1 MFLDFVKISVKA
13 GQGGSGCTSFRREKF
28 IPKGGPDG
36 GDGGRGGSII
46 LQVNRQLRTL
56 VDYKYHSQYR
66 AKRGQHG
73 MGSNRHGRKGEDI
86 LLQVPAGT
94 VIKEIG
100 SETILADLTEEN
112 QQFVVARGGKGG
124 RGNARFAT
132 STHRS
137 PREWEVGEP
146 GEERT
151 IILELKLI
159 ADVGLVGKPN
169 AGKSTLLANIS
180 AARPKIAAYPFTT
193 LQPNL
198 GIVRHQD
205 IRSFVMADI
214 PGLIE
219 GAHEGK
225 GLGLQ
230 FLRHIE
236 RNRIIVYLI
245 DPVDPE
251 VENPLDTFNALRNEL
266 KQYSPGL
273 LRKPATIVLTKK
285 DIWGEIDW
293 EAELKK
299 KFPYPV
305 LAISSITRNGLQ
317 ELKQY
322 LWNELKKVDKEAETL
337 GE

>member
-1 MFLDFVKISVKA
+1 MFLDYVKIHVKA

-46 LQVNRQLRTL
+46 LEVNRQLRTL
-56 VDYKYHSQYR
+56 VDYRYHSRYA

-73 MGSNRHGRKGEDI
+73 MGSNRHGKKAENII
-86 LLQVPAGT
+86 LKVPAGT
-94 VIKEIG
+94 MVRDAEKDEVI
-100 SETILADLTEEN
+100 ADLTEEG
-112 QQFVVARGGKGG
+112 QQFVVARGGRGG

-137 PREWEVGEP
+137 PREWEVGQP
-146 GEERT
+146 GEELD

-180 AARPKIAAYPFTT
+180 AARPKIADYPFTT

-198 GIVRHQD
+198 GIVKFQD

-245 DPVDPE
+245 DPEDPE
-251 VENPLDTFNALRNEL
+251 AEDPMETFHALRNEL
-266 KQYSPGL
+266 KLHSANL
-273 LRKPATIVLTKK
+273 LRKPATVIFTKM
-285 DIWGEIDW
+285 DTWGDIDW
-293 EAELKK
+293 AAEYREN
-299 KFPYPV
+299 FPYPV
-305 LAISSITRNGLQ
+305 LSISSIARMGLEDLKNHIWK
-317 ELKQY
+317 ELQ
-322 LWNELKKVDKEAETL
+322 KVSEET
-337 GE
+337 E

>member
-1 MFLDFVKISVKA
+1 MFLDYVKIHVKA

-46 LQVNRQLRTL
+46 LEVNRQLRTL
-56 VDYKYHSQYR
+56 VDYRYHSRYA

-73 MGSNRHGRKGEDI
+73 MGSNRHGKKAENII
-86 LLQVPAGT
+86 LKVPAGT
-94 VIKEIG
+94 MVRDAEKDEVI
-100 SETILADLTEEN
+100 ADLTEEG
-112 QQFVVARGGKGG
+112 QQFVVARGGRGG

-137 PREWEVGEP
+137 PREWEVGQP
-146 GEERT
+146 GEELD

-180 AARPKIAAYPFTT
+180 AARPKIADYPFTT

-198 GIVRHQD
+198 GIVKYQD

-245 DPVDPE
+245 DPEDPE
-251 VENPLDTFNALRNEL
+251 AEDPMETFHALRNEL
-266 KQYSPGL
+266 KLHSANL
-273 LRKPATIVLTKK
+273 LRKPATVIFTKM
-285 DIWGEIDW
+285 DTWGDIDW
-293 EAELKK
+293 AAEYREN
-299 KFPYPV
+299 FPYPV
-305 LAISSITRNGLQ
+305 LSISSIARMGLEDLKNHIWK
-317 ELKQY
+317 ELQ
-322 LWNELKKVDKEAETL
+322 KVSEET
-337 GE
+337 E